1 MIEACRSIDVDYGL
15 IRSGTTPGMPDGST
29 LQEHF
34 LAITKGVAALSTT
47 RTSRMKM
54 VVVTG
59 LQDFSRYKSETVG
72 ALDTK

>member
-1 MIEACRSIDVDYGL
+1 MIEARGSIDVDYGL
-15 IRSGTTPGMPDGST
+15 VRSRTASRMPYGGA

-47 RTSRMKM
+47 GASRMKM

-59 LQDFSRYKSETVG
+59 LQDFSRDKSETVG